1 MKVIKPDTNI
11 EVLQRSA
18 TLRISKKKKTEA
30 AIIAIVPTKNVN
42 AMYDESEVPDSSSS
56 SPPGTTVLS
65 RCVIIY
71 LFFLGL

>member
-42 AMYDESEVPDSSSS
+42 AMYDSSEVPDSSSNS
-56 SPPGTTVLS
+56 LLDPTVLS
-65 RCVIIY
+65 NCVNI
-71 LFFLGL
+71 

>member
-30 AIIAIVPTKNVN
+30 AIIAIVPTKKVK
-42 AMYDESEVPDSSSS
+42 AMYDGSEVPVRRSNSLLEA
-56 SPPGTTVLS
+56 TVFS
-65 RCVIIY
+65 NCVTI
-71 LFFLGL
+71 

>member
-42 AMYDESEVPDSSSS
+42 AMYDGREVPDSSSS
-56 SPPGTTVLS
+56 SLPDATVLS
-65 RCVIIY
+65 NCVIIC
-71 LFFLGL
+71 F

>member
-30 AIIAIVPTKNVN
+30 AIIAIVPTKKVK
-42 AMYDESEVPDSSSS
+42 AMYDGREVPVSRSSSL
-56 SPPGTTVLS
+56 PDATVLS
-65 RCVIIY
+65 NCVNICLLIY
-71 LFFLGL
+71 